1 MNFRAIIEFMKDS
14 RFVRQVLEFLD
25 KPLTPYDER
34 LYSAVIHLSGVLGLV
49 FPLAAYF
56 AFRNRNEV
64 LRRHSAE
71 ATNLQ
76 LTVGIFW
83 LAYGMVWTIPVFNLV
98 FAIPLI
104 LIVLPA
110 VALTIGLPVYGA
122 IKALAGERFDYKIGL
137 RIFS

>member
-1 MNFRAIIEFMKDS
+1 MQTLRN
-14 RFVRQVLEFLD
+14 FLD

-34 LYSAVIHLSGVLGLV
+34 MYSAVIHLSGLLGLI

-56 AFRNRNEV
+56 AYRNRNAAI
-64 LRRHSAE
+64 RRHAAE

-76 LTVGIFW
+76 LTFGIFW
-83 LAYGMVWTIPVFNLV
+83 LAYGFVWTIPVFNLV

-110 VALTIGLPVYGA
+110 VVLTVGLPIFGA
-122 IKALAGERFDYKIGL
+122 VKALAGERFDYKIGL
-137 RIFS
+137 GIFS